1 MMKRFGSN
9 TSSTR
14 QASPAVAVA
23 RASAPLLQRLG
34 NRRAA
39 QLVTAQLATPVVQRR
54 RGVDATAQAIIDAA
68 KDTSAQPSAE
78 KRAIAAVWA
87 IVRTYYADQV
97 GKVKDV
103 TFRSAEHG
111 LNTTSQ
117 GRGATTTGIIEV
129 GSYFLDH
136 IDDFAHRVL
145 QVGHELQHVDQY
157 RTGMTGH
164 DKSPQREFL
173 AYYWEAMQAEKAGTG
188 HMSAATR
195 RAIIDGAL
203 GNFLCLT
210 SDDQATFADKRD
222 ELRAKRRT
230 VDGKKGNDPVPE
242 PTECKPVG

>member
-1 MMKRFGSN
+1 MMKRIASDL
-9 TSSTR
+9 TSTR
-14 QASPAVAVA
+14 QAAAA
-23 RASAPLLQRLG
+23 ASAARTPTTLLQRLG
-34 NRRAA
+34 NQRAA
-39 QLVTAQLATPVVQRR
+39 RVVTAQLAAPVVQRR

-87 IVRTYYADQV
+87 ILRTYYADQV
-97 GKVKDV
+97 SKVKDV
-103 TFRSAEHG
+103 IFKSAEGG
-111 LNTTSQ
+111 LHTSSQ
-117 GRGATTTGIIEV
+117 GRGATTTGVIEV
-129 GSYFLDH
+129 GNYFLDH

-157 RTGMTGH
+157 RTGMTGRER
-164 DKSPQREFL
+164 SPQREFL
-173 AYYWEAMQAEKAGTG
+173 AYYWEALEAEKAGTG

-203 GNFLCLT
+203 GNYLCLS
-210 SDDQATFADKRD
+210 SDDQAAFADKRD

-242 PTECKPVG
+242 PTECKQVG

>member
-1 MMKRFGSN
+1 MKRVA
-9 TSSTR
+9 SSLSSIR
-14 QASPAVAVA
+14 SAAPAASVVRTPT
-23 RASAPLLQRLG
+23 PLLQRLG
-34 NRRAA
+34 NHNAA
-39 QLVTAQLATPVVQRR
+39 RLVTAQLAAPVVQRR

-68 KDTSAQPSAE
+68 KDTSAQPSAD

-87 IVRTYYADQV
+87 ILRTYYADQV

-103 TFRSAEHG
+103 IFRAAEGG
-111 LNTTSQ
+111 LHTTSQ

-157 RTGMTGH
+157 RTGMTGR
-164 DKSPQREFL
+164 DRSPQREFL
-173 AYYWEAMQAEKAGTG
+173 AYYWEALEAEKTGTG

-203 GNFLCLT
+203 GNYLCL
-210 SDDQATFADKRD
+210 SADDQAAFADKRD

>member
-1 MMKRFGSN
+1 
-9 TSSTR
+9 
-14 QASPAVAVA
+14 
-23 RASAPLLQRLG
+23 
-34 NRRAA
+34 
-39 QLVTAQLATPVVQRR
+39 VTAQLAAPVVQRR

-68 KDTSAQPSAE
+68 KDTSAEPSAE

-97 GKVKDV
+97 AKVKNV
-103 TFRSAEHG
+103 TFRDAERG

-117 GRGATTTGIIEV
+117 GRGATTTGSIEV
-129 GSYFLDH
+129 GGYFLDH

-145 QVGHELQHVDQY
+145 QVGHELQHIDQY
-157 RTGMTGH
+157 RTGMTGR

-173 AYYWEAMQAEKAGTG
+173 AYYWEAMEAEKTGTG
-188 HMSAATR
+188 HMSAGTR

-203 GNFLCLT
+203 GNFLCL
-210 SDDQATFADKRD
+210 SADDQAAFADKRD